1 MLSLRNDNAE
11 ERGMSDSETKVEA
24 KRRGRPP
31 KYGKTAI
38 RGAVRQQWHREKQQ
52 AAERDMASLLL
63 DLWEVRPDF
72 WRFPESTSGSRNP
85 GIRPQDRQQ
94 ENPVK

>member
-1 MLSLRNDNAE
+1 
-11 ERGMSDSETKVEA
+11 MSASEAKPEA

-31 KYGKTAI
+31 QYGKAAV

-63 DLWEVRPDF
+63 ELWEVRPEY
-72 WRFPESTSGSRNP
+72 WRFSEMDERHGEALEHARKIVSRK
-85 GIRPQDRQQ
+85 
-94 ENPVK
+94 NPVN